1 MPSDHDDNEAE
12 HQESQTSVILHE
24 LSLYAYRP
32 FSDEA
37 DPRPLPEDRMAIGA
51 VVDTFDAFVS
61 ALHDTRIEPDLEDL
75 LWGITNLFHR
85 AAERVERE
93 LDDNEVAQRASQRE
107 QDGSEVKSV
116 ELERLLREGV
126 TILERRD
133 TMEFFREVA
142 VEQFNLHFRKPW
154 TPRSGSVANRK
165 ALTASMI
172 DSRDFISARRLADRE
187 VLIPTGPKIAL
198 TSGSDFNDHKLIWD
212 VLDRVH
218 AKHPDM
224 VLLHGGSTSGG
235 ERIAACWADARKV
248 TQIAFKPNWARHAKA
263 APFKRNDEM
272 LAVLPI
278 GVIIFPGSGI
288 QDNLADK
295 AKALGIRPMDY
306 RRKGGG

>member
-1 MPSDHDDNEAE
+1 MSSDHEPE
-12 HQESQTSVILHE
+12 HQESQTGIVLHE

-37 DPRPLPEDRMAIGA
+37 DPRPLPEDRLATGA
-51 VVDTFDAFVS
+51 VIDTFDALVS
-61 ALHDTRIEPDLEDL
+61 ALQDTRIEPDLEDL
-75 LWGITNLFHR
+75 LWGITNVFHR
-85 AAERVERE
+85 LVERIERE
-93 LDDNEVAQRASQRE
+93 LDDNEVAQRNSQRD

-116 ELERLLREGV
+116 ELERLLREGT
-126 TILERRD
+126 TIIERRD
-133 TMEFFREVA
+133 TMELFRDVA
-142 VEQFNLHFRKPW
+142 VAQFRLHLRKPW

-172 DSRDFISARRLADRE
+172 DSRDFIAARRQADRE
-187 VLIPTGPKIAL
+187 VLVPAGPKIAL
-198 TSGSDFNDHKLIWD
+198 SAGSDFNDHKLIWE
-212 VLDRVH
+212 VLDRVR
-218 AKHPDM
+218 AKYPDM

-248 TQIAFKPNWARHAKA
+248 TQIAFKPDWARHAKA
-263 APFKRNDEM
+263 APFKRNDAM

-295 AKALGIRPMDY
+295 ARALGIRPMDY

>member
-1 MPSDHDDNEAE
+1 MSSESEHE
-12 HQESQTSVILHE
+12 HQESSTSVILHE
-24 LSLYAYRP
+24 LSLYAWRP
-32 FSDEA
+32 FSDEP
-37 DPRPLPEDRMAIGA
+37 DPRPLPEDRMATGA
-51 VVDTFDAFVS
+51 VIDTFDAFVS

-75 LWGITNLFHR
+75 MWGITNVFHR

-93 LDDNEVAQRASQRE
+93 LDDNEMAQRTSQRE

-116 ELERLLREGV
+116 ELERLLREGITLV
-126 TILERRD
+126 ERRD
-133 TMEFFREVA
+133 TMEFFRDVA

-187 VLIPTGPKIAL
+187 VLIPAGPKIAL
-198 TSGSDFNDHKLIWD
+198 TSGSDFNDHALIWD
-212 VLDRVH
+212 LLDRVH
-218 AKHPDM
+218 AKHNDM
-224 VLLHGGSTSGG
+224 VLLHGASPTGG

-272 LAVLPI
+272 LAAMPI
-278 GVIIFPGSGI
+278 GVIVFPGSGI

-295 AKALGIRPMDY
+295 ARKLGITVMDHRP
-306 RRKGGG
+306 KGGG